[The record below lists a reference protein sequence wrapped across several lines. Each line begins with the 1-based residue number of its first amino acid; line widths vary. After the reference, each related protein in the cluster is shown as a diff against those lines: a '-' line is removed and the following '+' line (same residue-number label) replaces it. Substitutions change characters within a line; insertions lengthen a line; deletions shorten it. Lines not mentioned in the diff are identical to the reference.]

1 LAQAILAQVV
11 AFHVGDHVHVLMS
24 TSNQM
29 VWHPV
34 ASTKRAS
41 VYCCAIL
48 SLGKASTIW
57 EVGQSRG
64 HVEVLESLPS
74 HARFFGE
81 YLQGTGDFAKV
92 GKPVLFSGAARN
104 MPAYNL
110 WTDDYLRDK
119 HGDVL
124 LDQVEPEKKE
134 TRTVMAQE
142 NWTLRKFLDSYADKD
157 IYSTA
162 ITPRA
167 LSEEVYLLPFMNC
180 GGYLDKL
187 QVTVLWFSSGGTS
200 SVIHSDSQQN
210 VHCMLAGTKHWILWR
225 PDEKIDSREY
235 GWIVA
240 EDEGKRDPQF
250 KDAYGQFAGR
260 INVSD
265 VDLKK
270 YPGWNKMPR
279 WEMTL
284 RAGDCAFIP
293 KKWYHYVESTR
304 QRSISVHV
312 WFHSGNVFEGRGCD
326 ELEAKLYNSSD
337 FVYSLGDCTFRES
350 RKRNPTCRLPKERLV
365 RTEL

>member
-1 LAQAILAQVV
+1 
-11 AFHVGDHVHVLMS
+11 
-24 TSNQM
+24 M

-48 SLGKASTIW
+48 SLGDASTIW

-74 HARFFGE
+74 HARFFEE
-81 YLQGTGDFAKV
+81 YLRGTGEFAKV
-92 GKPVLFSGAARN
+92 GKPVLFSGAARG

-119 HGDVL
+119 HGHVL

-134 TRTVMAQE
+134 TRTVLAQE
-142 NWTLRKFLDSYADKD
+142 DWTLRKFLDNYADKD

-187 QVTVLWFSSGGTS
+187 QATVLWFSSGGTS

-235 GWIVA
+235 GWIQA

-279 WEMTL
+279 W
-284 RAGDCAFIP
+284 
-293 KKWYHYVESTR
+293 
-304 QRSISVHV
+304 
-312 WFHSGNVFEGRGCD
+312 
-326 ELEAKLYNSSD
+326 
-337 FVYSLGDCTFRES
+337 
-350 RKRNPTCRLPKERLV
+350 
-365 RTEL
+365 